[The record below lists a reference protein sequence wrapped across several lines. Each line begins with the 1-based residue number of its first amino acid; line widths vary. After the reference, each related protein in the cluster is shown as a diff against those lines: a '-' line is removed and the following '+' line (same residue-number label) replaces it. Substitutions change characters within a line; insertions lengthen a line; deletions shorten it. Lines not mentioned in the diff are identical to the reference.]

1 MRGCWCVLVRGGG
14 VGMGMGGGWY
24 VFFFCFSSFL
34 FCFVVVVVGGVV
46 VGLRLGPFFYFLTI
60 NQSFFFLGG
69 LKWFK
74 FSKLSNP
81 RNNLSTADLL
91 ESFSAPRRRIPST
104 ARWRTWSVCSRRSVL
119 RWRRGPISPSEFFW
133 EPLTLTL
140 YLTLPYPYLC
150 RFLSLSCHVIVMQTG
165 WMDGWGRI
173 VVI

>member
-1 MRGCWCVLVRGGG
+1 
-14 VGMGMGGGWY
+14 MGMGGGRY
-24 VFFFCFSSFL
+24 VCFLFCFSSFL
-34 FCFVVVVVGGVV
+34 FCFVLVCGGGGWCGG
-46 VGLRLGPFFYFLTI
+46 GLEIGSFFLFSY
-60 NQSFFFLGG
+60 NQSIFLFLGG
-69 LKWFK
+69 AQVVQIF
-74 FSKLSNP
+74 KLSNP

-119 RWRRGPISPSEFFW
+119 RWRRGPISPSEFFLG
-133 EPLTLTL
+133 PLTLTL